1 MEGYAM
7 TPEDMER
14 GLENSLVDSGPVY
27 KTTVTAVAERKASRG
42 WLWRLCGVLLI
53 AALCAAAA
61 LLFAWCQHGR
71 LATMQDGMEP
81 QLEIFIGAKDTHNTL
96 KQIAGNAK
104 AAIHLEGEYNPNLTT
119 DTVQWRKDDGQA
131 FSQGG
136 FKLQGNQIIIP
147 HTGLFFVYSQA
158 SFRVKCNGPG
168 ERTTPLSHVIW
179 RYSDSIGVKGN
190 LLSGVRSVCQ
200 QNYGNAESNIGEGWY
215 NAVYLSAVFQLNEGD
230 KLWTET
236 NRLTDVEPEQG
247 KNFFGVF
254 AL

>member
-7 TPEDMER
+7 TTGDMER

-96 KQIAGNAK
+96 KQIASNAK

-119 DTVQWRKDDGQA
+119 DTVQWRKDVGQA

-136 FKLQGNQIIIP
+136 FKLQGNQILIP

-179 RYSDSIGVKGN
+179 RYSDSIGDNGN

>member
-7 TPEDMER
+7 TTGDMER
-14 GLENSLVDSGPVY
+14 DPVY
-27 KTTVTAVAERKASRG
+27 KTTVTAVAEGKASRG
-42 WLWRLCGVLLI
+42 WLWRLCGVLLV

-71 LATMQDGMEP
+71 LATMQDGMEH
-81 QLEIFIGAKDTHNTL
+81 QLEILIGAKDTHHTL

-104 AAIHLEGEYNPNLTT
+104 VAIHLEGEYNPNLTAN
-119 DTVQWRKDDGQA
+119 TVQWRKDDGQA

-136 FKLQGNQIIIP
+136 FKLQGNQILIP

-158 SFRVKCNGPG
+158 SFRVKCNSPG

-179 RYSDSIGVKGN
+179 RYSDSIGDNAN

-200 QNYGNAESNIGEGWY
+200 QNYGNSESNIGEGWY
-215 NAVYLSAVFQLNEGD
+215 NAVYLSAVFHLNEGD

-236 NRLTDVEPEQG
+236 NRLTEVEPEQG

>member
-7 TPEDMER
+7 TPGDMER

-27 KTTVTAVAERKASRG
+27 KTTVTAVAVRKVSRG
-42 WLWRLCGVLLI
+42 WLWRLCGVLLV

-71 LATMQDGMEP
+71 LTMMQDEMEP
-81 QLEIFIGAKDTHNTL
+81 QLEILIGAKDTHQTL
-96 KQIAGNAK
+96 KQIADNAK
-104 AAIHLEGEYNPNLTT
+104 AAIHLEGEYNPNFTT

-136 FKLQGNQIIIP
+136 FELQGNQILIP

-158 SFRVKCNGPG
+158 SFRVKCKGPG
-168 ERTTPLSHVIW
+168 EHTTPLSHVIW
-179 RYSDSIGVKGN
+179 RYSDSIGVNAN

-200 QNYGNAESNIGEGWY
+200 RNYGDAESNIGKGWY
-215 NAVYLSAVFQLNEGD
+215 NAVYLGAVFQLNEGD

-236 NRLTDVEPEQG
+236 NRLTDVETEQG